1 MLTTASGGLSGQLQK
16 VFDKR
21 LLIAI
26 RQELVHDQFVY
37 LADLPKHKGGT
48 QVRFTR
54 PDAAN
59 RLNVNTVTAEGVEQ
73 VLERGMSYTFI
84 DTTLQQIYV
93 QDSIS
98 DVLSDFELFNTAKNL
113 LDVMGADVGHRIDF
127 DIVTEY
133 VVNNTSRIYS
143 GNTNFANLVAD
154 SSAAASIS
162 FTDLDRAFTKLT
174 VSRAPKAK
182 SGPADND
189 QFRRG
194 GPSAS
199 MRGGPPPGAKGGTY
213 MASVP
218 TQVAFA
224 IRLDSNQFIASG
236 IRGVDKGLFNAEIGT
251 WYGLRLLEHTQP
263 WLETTVENTY
273 NNSGTLGLGGSGFQI
288 YTSLATGYQ
297 AVACVEVA
305 GGSPFS
311 PQTIIV
317 DRPDSGNRLGLRK
330 YVGLKAY
337 EAIKTLNTAWSCSI
351 RSKSSYS

>member
-16 VFDKR
+16 VFDNR
-21 LLIAI
+21 LLVAI

-54 PDAAN
+54 PDSAD
-59 RLNVNTVTAEGVEQ
+59 RTKVLDVSGEGVEQ
-73 VLERGMSYTFI
+73 VTERGMSYTFI
-84 DTTLQQIYV
+84 DTTLKQIYV

-127 DIVTEY
+127 DIVAEY
-133 VVNNTSRIYS
+133 VTQAAAGARVYS
-143 GNTNFANLVAD
+143 GNTSFANLAAD
-154 SSAAASIS
+154 ASATNPLIS
-162 FTDLDRAFTKLT
+162 FADLDRAFTMLT
-174 VSRAPKAK
+174 VARAPKARAK
-182 SGPADND
+182 AGA
-189 QFRRG
+189 G
-194 GPSAS
+194 GRA
-199 MRGGPPPGAKGGTY
+199 TY
-213 MASVP
+213 VASVP
-218 TQVAFA
+218 AQIAFT
-224 IRLDSNQFIASG
+224 IRLDSNNFIAAG
-236 IRGVDKGLFNAEIGT
+236 VRGQNDGLFNSEIGT

-263 WLETTVENTY
+263 FIEKNVENTY
-273 NNSGTLGLGGSGFQI
+273 DTSGGSGTGANKNI
-288 YTSLATGYQ
+288 YSTICTGYQ

-337 EAIKTLNTAWSCSI
+337 EAIKTLKNDWSVTV
-351 RSKSSYS
+351 RSKSTY

>member
-54 PDAAN
+54 PDSAD
-59 RLNVNTVTAEGVEQ
+59 RTKVLTVSGEGIEQ
-73 VLERGMSYTFI
+73 VTERGMSYTFI

-93 QDSIS
+93 QDSIT

-133 VVNNTSRIYS
+133 VTQAATGARVYS
-143 GNTNFANLVAD
+143 GNTSFANLAAD
-154 SSAAASIS
+154 ASATNPLLAFA
-162 FTDLDRAFTKLT
+162 DLDRAFTLLT
-174 VSRAPKAK
+174 VARAPKA
-182 SGPADND
+182 
-189 QFRRG
+189 RG
-194 GPSAS
+194 GQ
-199 MRGGPPPGAKGGTY
+199 GAGRATY
-213 MASVP
+213 VASVP
-218 TQVAFA
+218 TQVAFT
-224 IRLDSNQFIASG
+224 IRLDANNFIAAG
-236 IRGVDKGLFNAEIGT
+236 VRGNNDGLFNAEIGT

-263 WLETTVENTY
+263 FIEKATENTY
-273 NNSGTLGLGGSGFQI
+273 DTSGGTGTGANHNVYSTI
-288 YTSLATGYQ
+288 CTGYQ

-311 PQTIIV
+311 PQTIII

-337 EAIKTLNTAWSCSI
+337 EAIKTLKNDWSVTV
-351 RSKSSYS
+351 RSKSSF

>member
-21 LLIAI
+21 LLVAI

-54 PDAAN
+54 PDSAD
-59 RLNVNTVTAEGVEQ
+59 RTKVNIVSGEGVEQ
-73 VLERGMSYTFI
+73 TTERGMSYTFI

-133 VVNNTSRIYS
+133 VTQAAAGARVYS
-143 GNTNFANLVAD
+143 GNTSFANLAAD
-154 SSAAASIS
+154 ASATNPLLS
-162 FTDLDRAFTKLT
+162 FADLDRSFTMLT
-174 VSRAPKAK
+174 VARAPKARAGK
-182 SGPADND
+182 
-189 QFRRG
+189 
-194 GPSAS
+194 AS
-199 MRGGPPPGAKGGTY
+199 PKGARGGTY

-218 TQVAFA
+218 TQVAYT
-224 IRLDSNQFIASG
+224 IRLDANQFVAAG
-236 IRGVDKGLFNAEIGT
+236 VRGTDSGLFNAEIGT

-263 WLETTVENTY
+263 WIEKAVENTY
-273 NNSGTLGLGGSGFQI
+273 DSSGGTGTGANHNI
-288 YTSLATGYQ
+288 YSTIVTGYQ

-337 EAIKTLNTAWSCSI
+337 EAIKTLKNDWSVTI
-351 RSKSSYS
+351 RSKSSY

>member
-54 PDAAN
+54 PDSAD
-59 RLNVNTVTAEGVEQ
+59 RTKVLNVSAEGVEQ
-73 VLERGMSYTFI
+73 VTERGMSYTFI
-84 DTTLQQIYV
+84 DTTLVQIYV

-133 VVNNTSRIYS
+133 VTQAAAGARVYS
-143 GNTNFANLVAD
+143 GNTTFAALAAD
-154 SSAAASIS
+154 ASASNPLLTFS
-162 FTDLDRAFTKLT
+162 DLDRAFTQLT
-174 VSRAPKAK
+174 VARAPKAR
-182 SGPADND
+182 SGQKGSAGVGA
-189 QFRRG
+189 G
-194 GPSAS
+194 GNNVRSS
-199 MRGGPPPGAKGGTY
+199 TY
-213 MASVP
+213 VASVP
-218 TQVAFA
+218 TQVAFT
-224 IRLDSNQFIASG
+224 IRLDANNFIAAG
-236 IRGVDKGLFNAEIGT
+236 VRGNNDGLFNAEIGT

-263 WLETTVENTY
+263 FIEKSTENTY
-273 NNSGTLGLGGSGFQI
+273 DTSGGTGTGANHNI
-288 YTSLATGYQ
+288 YSTICTGYQ

-337 EAIKTLNTAWSCSI
+337 EAIKTLKNDWSVTV
-351 RSKSSYS
+351 RSKSTF

>member
-21 LLIAI
+21 LLVAI

-54 PDAAN
+54 PDSAD
-59 RLNVNTVTAEGVEQ
+59 RTKVLDVSAEGVEQ
-73 VLERGMSYTFI
+73 VTERGMSYTFI
-84 DTTLQQIYV
+84 DTTLKQIYV
-93 QDSIS
+93 QDSIT

-127 DIVTEY
+127 DIVSEY
-133 VVNNTSRIYS
+133 VTQAAAGARIYS
-143 GNTNFANLVAD
+143 GNTSFANLAAD
-154 SSAAASIS
+154 ASATNPLLT
-162 FTDLDRAFTKLT
+162 FTDLDRAFTMLT
-174 VSRAPKAK
+174 VARAPKARFK
-182 SGPADND
+182 G
-189 QFRRG
+189 
-194 GPSAS
+194 
-199 MRGGPPPGAKGGTY
+199 KGGAGAGGNSVRSSTY
-213 MASVP
+213 VASVP
-218 TQVAFA
+218 TQVAFT
-224 IRLDSNQFIASG
+224 IRLDANNFIAAG
-236 IRGVDKGLFNAEIGT
+236 VRGQNDGLFNAEIGT

-263 WLETTVENTY
+263 FIEKNVENTY
-273 NNSGTLGLGGSGFQI
+273 DTSGGNGTGANKNI
-288 YTSLATGYQ
+288 YSTICTGYQ

-337 EAIKTLNTAWSCSI
+337 EAIKTLKNDWSAI
-351 RSKSSYS
+351 VRSKSSF

>member
-1 MLTTASGGLSGQLQK
+1 MLTTASGGLTGQLQK

-54 PDAAN
+54 PDSAD
-59 RLNVNTVTAEGVEQ
+59 RTKVLDVSAEGVEQ
-73 VLERGMSYTFI
+73 VTERGMSYTFI
-84 DTTLQQIYV
+84 DTTLKQIYV
-93 QDSIS
+93 QDSIT

-133 VVNNTSRIYS
+133 VTQAAAGARVYS
-143 GNTNFANLVAD
+143 GNTSFANLAAD
-154 SSAAASIS
+154 ASASNPLLT
-162 FTDLDRAFTKLT
+162 FTDLDRAFTLLT
-174 VSRAPKAK
+174 VARSPKVRAKGTPGVGVGK
-182 SGPADND
+182 SGTGYG
-189 QFRRG
+189 R
-194 GPSAS
+194 
-199 MRGGPPPGAKGGTY
+199 GTY

-218 TQVAFA
+218 TQVAFT
-224 IRLDSNQFIASG
+224 IRLDANNFIAAG
-236 IRGVDKGLFNAEIGT
+236 VRGENDGLFTAEIGT
-251 WYGLRLLEHTQP
+251 WYGLRLLEHTQAFI
-263 WLETTVENTY
+263 EKNVENTY
-273 NNSGTLGLGGSGFQI
+273 DTSGGTGTGANKNI
-288 YTSLATGYQ
+288 YSTICTGYQ

-311 PQTIIV
+311 PETIIV

-337 EAIKTLNTAWSCSI
+337 EAIKTLKNDWSVII
-351 RSKSSYS
+351 RSKSTF